1 VNPAV
6 GRTDDDLLQRIHA
19 AGLELGVLLAEVDD
33 GSPAISLRIALG
45 ALDALADDVQRGAL
59 ARQSSVGV
67 VSD

>member
-1 VNPAV
+1 M
-6 GRTDDDLLQRIHA
+6 
-19 AGLELGVLLAEVDD
+19 LLAEVDD